1 MFLRGIQLE
10 AHGRHINWDKRDG
23 IAILSFSFSLSPP
36 REIEFE
42 RIEEKRGE
50 GKKKKR
56 KERKIL
62 EEKGTRKILK
72 SIELNQ
78 DPFSNRVVTRGP
90 TLD

>member
-50 GKKKKR
+50 GKKKRERKGKYSKR
-56 KERKIL
+56 KGL
-62 EEKGTRKILK
+62 AK
-72 SIELNQ
+72 S
-78 DPFSNRVVTRGP
+78 
-90 TLD
+90 